1 MTDYINIKD
10 FNYNLPDEKIAKYP
24 LGKRSDSKLLFWDG
38 NKIEDSHFVDL
49 KKHLP
54 ENSTLIFNNTKVI
67 RARMLFFKE
76 TGAKIEIFCLEPHNP
91 RSYEEALASKD
102 GCEWYCM
109 IGNLKKWKDGMLKT
123 KFSHNDKDYE
133 ICVEQVKT
141 EIHEKIVRFTWN
153 DQTISFGELL
163 EMLGSIPIPPY
174 LNRKSESS
182 DLVRYQTV
190 YSSVEGSVAAPT
202 AGLHFTQEIISD
214 LNDRGITT
222 QEVTLHVGAGT
233 FLPVKAEN
241 VRDHAMHIEYFSVSY
256 TTLREILKNIDNVI
270 AVGTTSVRTLES
282 LSVLGYRVLK
292 GENLDKTVGQW
303 EAYDIPCEVSGK
315 ELISALLNYMEQSKL
330 DVLYGSTQIM
340 ITKGYVFRIISGLVT
355 NFHQPQSTLLLLIN
369 AVVGDKWHEIY
380 NFALNNNYRFLSYG
394 DSSLLL
400 LNKGEF

>member
-24 LGKRSDSKLLFWDG
+24 LGKRSDSKLLFWNG
-38 NKIEDSHFVDL
+38 KNIEDSRFVNL
-49 KKHLP
+49 KQHLP
-54 ENSTLIFNNTKVI
+54 ENATLVFNNTKVI

-91 RSYEEALASKD
+91 KSYEEALSSKE

-109 IGNLKKWKDGMLKT
+109 IGNLKKWKDGTLKT
-123 KFSHNDKDYE
+123 KFAHKGKDYE

-141 EIHEKIVRFTWN
+141 KIHEKIVRFSWN
-153 DQTISFGELL
+153 DNEISFGELL
-163 EMLGSIPIPPY
+163 ELLGSIPIPPY
-174 LNRKSESS
+174 LNRKSETS
-182 DLVRYQTV
+182 DLERYQTV

-202 AGLHFTQEIISD
+202 AGLHFTREIISD
-214 LNDRGITT
+214 LNSVGVTT
-222 QEVTLHVGAGT
+222 EEVTLHVGAGT

-256 TTLREILKNIDNVI
+256 QTLKGILENIDNII

-292 GENLDKTVGQW
+292 GDNLEKTVGQW
-303 EAYDIPCEVSGK
+303 EAYDIPHELTGK
-315 ELISALLNYMEQSKL
+315 EIITALLEYMEQKEIT
-330 DVLYGSTQIM
+330 VLYGSTQIM
-340 ITKGYVFRIISGLVT
+340 ITKGYVFRVIRGLVT

-369 AVVGDKWHEIY
+369 AVVGDKWHDIY

-400 LNKGEF
+400 LDK